1 MASFEDIKNYIN
13 RFDRFAAAN
22 NIRLTR
28 VEHDFAEAEL
38 IVTPEML
45 NGNDVVQGGAIFT
58 LADIAFA
65 GAANSENQGMV
76 TQSCTMSFVRPGSGS
91 RLTAEARVINRG
103 RSTGVYYVEVRN
115 DQGKLVA
122 CGQINGFATGKPLIE
137 EKQ

>member
-1 MASFEDIKNYIN
+1 MASAEDIKNYIN

-28 VEHDFAEAEL
+28 VERDFAEAEL
-38 IVTPEML
+38 IVTPQML

-91 RLTAEARVINRG
+91 RLTAVARVINRG

-137 EKQ
+137 EKP

>member
-1 MASFEDIKNYIN
+1 MASCEDIRNYIN

-28 VEHDFAEAEL
+28 VETNFAEAEL
-38 IVTPEML
+38 TVTPEML

-76 TQSCTMSFVRPGSGS
+76 TQSCTMSFLRPGSGS

-137 EKQ
+137 EKP